1 MYQTTAP
8 APDSIPG
15 LRPCWMDALITPKAS
30 TRLRHVALGLVLAIA
45 LLAAEFEAAATGW
58 ILLGLLGSVTVL
70 ALSVDPRWLYRM
82 AYPGVV
88 VLAVAVAVPA
98 AYSAYILGLAG
109 AVAPA
114 IVCALI
120 ALAATLLGPEEGSR
134 WLEHRSREE
143 DRLRRG

>member
-1 MYQTTAP
+1 
-8 APDSIPG
+8 
-15 LRPCWMDALITPKAS
+15 MDALITPKAS

-45 LLAAEFEAAATGW
+45 LLAAELEAAAAGW
-58 ILLGLLGSVTVL
+58 ILLGLLGSVAVL

-88 VLAVAVAVPA
+88 VLAVAVAVPT
-98 AYSAYILGLAG
+98 AYAAYILGLAG

-114 IVCALI
+114 TGFALI

-134 WLEHRSREE
+134 WLERRSREE
-143 DRLRRG
+143 DRLRRT

>member
-1 MYQTTAP
+1 MYQITSP
-8 APDSIPG
+8 APDASPG

-30 TRLRHVALGLVLAIA
+30 TRLRHIALGLVLAIA
-45 LLAAEFEAAATGW
+45 LLAAEFEAAAAGW

-98 AYSAYILGLAG
+98 GYAAYILGLAG
-109 AVAPA
+109 TVAPA
-114 IVCALI
+114 IVFALI

-134 WLEHRSREE
+134 WLERRSRDE